1 MPRNISKRE
10 KRGFT
15 LIELMVAIFIA
26 SVILV
31 AMVAVFVSMTNAHVK
46 SRAIKTVAENAQFAL
61 NSIAK
66 DLRMGKI
73 ESTYSDG
80 LKQSRIVVARNTGVK
95 ACYEIGTDYL
105 GLDETTGDC
114 VTTSPTSRKL
124 VDLSGTGMV
133 FGSNSKFYSCPSS
146 LDIAAPACPSGSGA
160 GGKRRGWFEAN
171 LEILPQTAGTEM
183 ETEPIRIQTIVSSRD
198 YGR

>member
-1 MPRNISKRE
+1 MPGNIFKRE

-26 SVILV
+26 SIILV

-66 DLRMGKI
+66 DVRMGKI
-73 ESTYSDG
+73 ETTYSDG
-80 LKQSRIVVARNTGVK
+80 TKQSRIIVARNTGVK
-95 ACYEIGTDYL
+95 VCYEIGADYL
-105 GLDETTGDC
+105 GLDETAGDC
-114 VTTSPTSRKL
+114 TVAGNLKKL
-124 VDLSGTGMV
+124 VNLATGTGMV
-133 FGSNSKFYSCPSS
+133 FNLTNSGFYSCPSS
-146 LDIAAPACPSGSGA
+146 LDIAALACPSGGTS
-160 GGKRRGWFEAN
+160 GKRRGWFEAN